1 MDLNHEHNAAIA
13 ELYKQLSAESANKH
27 HPWKRFFA
35 RSVDLFTGAA
45 LILYILVSSHFV
57 DAELFGGFLGWVFA
71 YIFWV
76 PVEAAFISWFGA
88 TPAKWLFGIK
98 VLNKDSGKL
107 TYEKAFTRT
116 KNLLERGEGFGIPLV
131 FLVTRGIAYWDL
143 KKKGTTWWDFN
154 NGSEV
159 SYVQW
164 GFVRGLACAMVIVLL
179 AAVYL
184 AAYWQYLFP

>member
-1 MDLNHEHNAAIA
+1 MRRNHSSKTGQRKWA
-13 ELYKQLSAESANKH
+13 EMG
-27 HPWKRFFA
+27 
-35 RSVDLFTGAA
+35 V
-45 LILYILVSSHFV
+45 
-57 DAELFGGFLGWVFA
+57 FGR
-71 YIFWV
+71 
-76 PVEAAFISWFGA
+76 P
-88 TPAKWLFGIK
+88 
-98 VLNKDSGKL
+98 
-107 TYEKAFTRT
+107 R
-116 KNLLERGEGFGIPLV
+116 FGIPLV